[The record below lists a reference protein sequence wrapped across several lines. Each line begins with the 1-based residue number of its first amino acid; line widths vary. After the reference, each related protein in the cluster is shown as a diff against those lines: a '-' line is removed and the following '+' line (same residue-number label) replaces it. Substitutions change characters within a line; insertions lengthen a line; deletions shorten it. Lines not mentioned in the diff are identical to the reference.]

1 MNPAVSDTSEH
12 AKTKALRLKELD
24 RLSRLYEIL
33 LSTTDDF
40 AYVFDTQGRF
50 LYANTRLLKVY
61 ARTLD
66 QVVGKTCY
74 DLGYPTWHADMHMR
88 EIQDIVRTKQPIRGE
103 VPFTG
108 DSGIFGVYDY
118 IFQPVLDSSGNVE
131 VIVGT
136 TRDVTE
142 RKKAEEKLESTLR
155 EKVAGEQRYRF
166 LINSLPQITW
176 TAKPDG
182 RLDYYNQRWFDYSG
196 TTPEKMPSLDL
207 AGFVHPDDLESAAKI
222 WQKSLESGCDYET
235 ELRLKRASDQTFR
248 WHLVRA
254 FPMKDEN
261 GAVLQWVGTG
271 TDIDDQ
277 RQLTQKLV
285 EAGDKISAV
294 VESSDDAIMSKS
306 LDGTIMSWNSGAQR
320 IFGYTAEEIIGK
332 SILLL
337 IPSELQKEEPEIIAR
352 LKNGERIEHFET
364 VRLTKDGRRVDISLT
379 VSPIRDS
386 SGKVV
391 GASKIARDITEETKR
406 LEALRESEVRFR
418 TMADSAPMMI
428 WEAGPDM
435 LCNYFNQTWLDFVG
449 RTPEQ
454 EMRNGWMESVHP
466 EDLVR
471 CEKVYVSS
479 LESRRPFEMEYRLRH
494 HSGNYRWILNK
505 GVPRYGPNGT
515 FQGYIGVCVDIT
527 ESVQAKEN
535 LANSRKELERL
546 VNERTAS
553 LQDAVAQ
560 MEEFSYSVS
569 HDLRAP
575 LRAMQGYASALL
587 EDYRGKVLDSEA
599 EDYLQRIVTAGL
611 RMDRLTRDV
620 LVYSKIP
627 RTDLQLRVVGLDKL
641 VSDIVAQYLQSKTQ
655 VAEITVETPLLPILG
670 NESFMAQV
678 VSNLVDNAVKFT
690 ASGRVPQVRIWTE
703 ALQGQVRLWVE
714 DNGIGIN
721 PEHQKRIWGM
731 FERVH
736 PQTKFEGTGIGL
748 AIVRK
753 TVERM
758 NGTMGVTSDG
768 IAGSKFWVQLPGI

>member
-1 MNPAVSDTSEH
+1 VNPAVSDTSEH